1 MAKGNEIIVSAEPM
15 GRFIEGI
22 VSGTP
27 KPGTCMQIKAATAAD
42 GNGRFTW
49 EVYNT
54 SADGEQRL
62 VAVLLPDV
70 LRGKTATDAYASGD
84 RCFLYCPVAGEE
96 LNMLVTDVD
105 TGTADTFAIG
115 DLLMI
120 DDGTG
125 KLVDTTGT
133 PEMESFICLETNPD
147 TTSTQTDMLVWC
159 MYTGH

>member
-22 VSGTP
+22 VYGTP
-27 KPGTCMQIKAATAAD
+27 KPGTCMQIKAATAAV
-42 GNGRFTW
+42 NGRFTW
-49 EVYNT
+49 EVFN
-54 SADGEQRL
+54 SDADGDQRL
-62 VAVLLPDV
+62 VAVLLPDQ
-70 LRGKTATDAYASGD
+70 LQGKLATDAYTSGD
-84 RCFLYCPVAGEE
+84 RCFLYCPIAGEE

-147 TTSTQTDMLVWC
+147 QTAAQADMLVHC

>member
-1 MAKGNEIIVSAEPM
+1 MAKGNEIIVSAEPG

-22 VSGTP
+22 VYGTP
-27 KPGTCMQIKAATAAD
+27 KPGTCMQIKAAVEPVNGRFQWAPYDPAAD
-42 GNGRFTW
+42 G
-49 EVYNT
+49 
-54 SADGEQRL
+54 DQRI
-62 VAVLLPDV
+62 VAVLLPDA
-70 LRGKTATDAYASGD
+70 LQGKTADDAYVSLT
-84 RCFLYCPVAGEE
+84 RCFLYCPIAGEE

-125 KLVDTTGT
+125 KLIDTTGT

-147 TTSTQTDMLVWC
+147 STSTQTDMLVWC